1 MICIWT
7 IIEEIDHSVPHR
19 GQESTDDRQAALEKK
34 IKKKMQEPPTFEAFY
49 KVQVFW
55 EGHKHLE
62 LSSTYFWQYSS
73 I

>member
-49 KVQVFW
+49 KVQVF
-55 EGHKHLE
+55 
-62 LSSTYFWQYSS
+62 
-73 I
+73 